1 MVFSY
6 CSYETTM
13 TLSEA
18 FRILEAP
25 VLKFHQVYDQNSHIL
40 MYKLKYLQ
48 QYYRKQ
54 QISNLLKN

>member
-1 MVFSY
+1 
-6 CSYETTM
+6 M